1 MIEFETI
8 QEEVLNELF
17 GTTNFASTIRGIFTG
32 KTPDTALNP
41 TKKVLDRKLNAANRI
56 QRASG
61 FLSDKSLNDVDIP
74 TFLRKAME
82 KGADASKPEQSA
94 LRKTGYKVGPPGHN
108 VYGKVGGAADTV
120 SAETLAAAEKRRAVY
135 TGKSYASIRETPDQT
150 VRRLLKEMQLN
161 EWKITPQLADRDYR
175 QKVQDRAWKNYT
187 SNLNNEDGR
196 ANPSRKTRALRTASQ
211 FITSIDDAHS
221 VLRHSLGKALW
232 NAMDNTTYDNIGADK
247 SERVGNDVVEAHSYD
262 KALIYQIVEELLEA
276 FMYDPKH
283 HFTGGREG
291 GVPGPLSGMKFDTLQ
306 RALDAGAQ
314 LTPSGQPMGD
324 WNHVIVAPEDTDTKK
339 VEAPKPPAEAAPE
352 GDVQDKLDPIKR
364 IQPLAAPVK

>member
-56 QRASG
+56 QHASG

-135 TGKSYASIRETPDQT
+135 AGKSYASIRETPDQT
-150 VRRLLKEMQLN
+150 LNRLLKEM
-161 EWKITPQLADRDYR
+161 
-175 QKVQDRAWKNYT
+175 
-187 SNLNNEDGR
+187 NLTL
-196 ANPSRKTRALRTASQ
+196 PSS
-211 FITSIDDAHS
+211 
-221 VLRHSLGKALW
+221 KALES
-232 NAMDNTTYDNIGADK
+232 A
-247 SERVGNDVVEAHSYD
+247 RVIDEATFLKIID
-262 KALIYQIVEELLEA
+262 ELLEA

-283 HFTGGREG
+283 HFTGGKAG

-324 WNHVIVAPEDTDTKK
+324 WNHVIVAPEEASAKK
-339 VEAPKPPAEAAPE
+339 VEAPQPPAEAAPE
-352 GDVQDKLDPIKR
+352 GDVQDKLDPMKR

>member
-82 KGADASKPEQSA
+82 KGADASKLEQSA

-135 TGKSYASIRETPDQT
+135 AGKSYASIRETPDQT
-150 VRRLLKEMQLN
+150 LNRLLKEM
-161 EWKITPQLADRDYR
+161 
-175 QKVQDRAWKNYT
+175 
-187 SNLNNEDGR
+187 NLTL
-196 ANPSRKTRALRTASQ
+196 PSS
-211 FITSIDDAHS
+211 
-221 VLRHSLGKALW
+221 KALES
-232 NAMDNTTYDNIGADK
+232 A
-247 SERVGNDVVEAHSYD
+247 RVIDEATFLKIID
-262 KALIYQIVEELLEA
+262 ELLEA

-283 HFTGGREG
+283 HFTGGKEG

-324 WNHVIVAPEDTDTKK
+324 WNHVIVAPEEASAKK
-339 VEAPKPPAEAAPE
+339 VEAPQPPAEAAPE
-352 GDVQDKLDPIKR
+352 GDVQDKLDPMKR

>member
-56 QRASG
+56 QQASG

-135 TGKSYASIRETPDQT
+135 AGKSYASIRETPDQT
-150 VRRLLKEMQLN
+150 LNRLLKEM
-161 EWKITPQLADRDYR
+161 
-175 QKVQDRAWKNYT
+175 
-187 SNLNNEDGR
+187 NLTL
-196 ANPSRKTRALRTASQ
+196 PSS
-211 FITSIDDAHS
+211 
-221 VLRHSLGKALW
+221 KALES
-232 NAMDNTTYDNIGADK
+232 A
-247 SERVGNDVVEAHSYD
+247 RVIDEATFLKIID
-262 KALIYQIVEELLEA
+262 ELLEA
-276 FMYDPKH
+276 FMYDPKDYS
-283 HFTGGREG
+283 TGG
-291 GVPGPLSGMKFDTLQ
+291 K
-306 RALDAGAQ
+306 
-314 LTPSGQPMGD
+314 
-324 WNHVIVAPEDTDTKK
+324 
-339 VEAPKPPAEAAPE
+339 
-352 GDVQDKLDPIKR
+352 
-364 IQPLAAPVK
+364 

>member
-41 TKKVLDRKLNAANRI
+41 TKKVLNRKLNTANRI
-56 QRASG
+56 QQASG

-120 SAETLAAAEKRRAVY
+120 SPEILAAAEKRRAVY
-135 TGKSYASIRETPDQT
+135 AGKSYASIRETADQT
-150 VRRLLKEMQLN
+150 VRRLLKEMRLN
-161 EWKITPQLADRDYR
+161 EWRITPKLANDPDYVHDAFMR
-175 QKVQDRAWKNYT
+175 TADAYDAEKKAV
-187 SNLNNEDGR
+187 GG
-196 ANPSRKTRALRTASQ
+196 NPRKARALKTAREFLGRVADIHYAKDAGMRDARDSASWQ
-211 FITSIDDAHS
+211 TNDDNEMYASHPAIKNSS
-221 VLRHSLGKALW
+221 VEEAS
-232 NAMDNTTYDNIGADK
+232 TYD
-247 SERVGNDVVEAHSYD
+247 EV
-262 KALIYQIVEELLEA
+262 LIYQIVEELLEA

-283 HFTGGREG
+283 HFTGGKEG
-291 GVPGPLSGMKFDTLQ
+291 GVPGPLTGMKFDTLQ
-306 RALDAGAQ
+306 RALDAGSQ

-324 WNHVIVAPEDTDTKK
+324 WNHVIVAPEEAGAKK
-339 VEAPKPPAEAAPE
+339 VDVPQPPAEAAPE
-352 GDVQDKLDPIKR
+352 GDVQDRLDPMKR
-364 IQPLAAPVK
+364 IQPVAAPVK

>member
-56 QRASG
+56 QQASG

-94 LRKTGYKVGPPGHN
+94 LRKTGHKVGPPGHN

-135 TGKSYASIRETPDQT
+135 AGKSYASIRETPDQT
-150 VRRLLKEMQLN
+150 LNRLLKEM
-161 EWKITPQLADRDYR
+161 
-175 QKVQDRAWKNYT
+175 
-187 SNLNNEDGR
+187 NLTL
-196 ANPSRKTRALRTASQ
+196 PSS
-211 FITSIDDAHS
+211 
-221 VLRHSLGKALW
+221 KALES
-232 NAMDNTTYDNIGADK
+232 A
-247 SERVGNDVVEAHSYD
+247 RVIDEATFLKIID
-262 KALIYQIVEELLEA
+262 ELLEA

-283 HFTGGREG
+283 HFTGGKEG

-339 VEAPKPPAEAAPE
+339 VEAPKPPAESAPE
-352 GDVQDKLDPIKR
+352 GDVQDKLDPMKR

>member
-32 KTPDTALNP
+32 KAPDTALNP

-56 QRASG
+56 QHASG

-135 TGKSYASIRETPDQT
+135 AGKSYASIRETPDQT
-150 VRRLLKEMQLN
+150 LNRLLKE
-161 EWKITPQLADRDYR
+161 I
-175 QKVQDRAWKNYT
+175 
-187 SNLNNEDGR
+187 NLTL
-196 ANPSRKTRALRTASQ
+196 PSS
-211 FITSIDDAHS
+211 
-221 VLRHSLGKALW
+221 KALES
-232 NAMDNTTYDNIGADK
+232 A
-247 SERVGNDVVEAHSYD
+247 RVIDEATFLKIID
-262 KALIYQIVEELLEA
+262 ELLEA

-283 HFTGGREG
+283 HGS
-291 GVPGPLSGMKFDTLQ
+291 GPLAGMKFDTLQ

-314 LTPSGQPMGD
+314 LTPSGQPMGN
-324 WNHVIVAPEDTDTKK
+324 WNHVIVAPEEPSPKK
-339 VEAPKPPAEAAPE
+339 VEAPQPPAESAPE
-352 GDVQDKLDPIKR
+352 GDVQDRLDPMKR

>member
-56 QRASG
+56 QQASG

-135 TGKSYASIRETPDQT
+135 AGKSYASIRETPDQT
-150 VRRLLKEMQLN
+150 LNRLLKEM
-161 EWKITPQLADRDYR
+161 
-175 QKVQDRAWKNYT
+175 
-187 SNLNNEDGR
+187 NLTL
-196 ANPSRKTRALRTASQ
+196 PSS
-211 FITSIDDAHS
+211 
-221 VLRHSLGKALW
+221 KALES
-232 NAMDNTTYDNIGADK
+232 A
-247 SERVGNDVVEAHSYD
+247 RVIDEATFLKIID
-262 KALIYQIVEELLEA
+262 ELLEA

-283 HFTGGREG
+283 HFTGGKEG

-339 VEAPKPPAEAAPE
+339 VEAPKPPAESAPE
-352 GDVQDKLDPIKR
+352 GDVQDKLDPMKR